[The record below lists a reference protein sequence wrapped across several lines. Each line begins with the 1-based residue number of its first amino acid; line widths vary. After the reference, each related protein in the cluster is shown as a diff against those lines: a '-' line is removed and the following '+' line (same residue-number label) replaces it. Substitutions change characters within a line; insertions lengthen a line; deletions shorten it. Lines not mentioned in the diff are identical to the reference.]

1 MKQLSWR
8 RFVFI
13 PMYLCIA
20 LSRSVLPQVLDDHNI
35 SPEVI
40 QIKETTIQGSQLS
53 ERDLQTSRNISIQG
67 NDFVLDG
74 NPFRIMSGS
83 LHYFRLPSEYWR
95 DRLRKLRAAGLNTVS
110 TYVEWSSHE
119 PEEGLYKFD
128 GDNDIVRF
136 IQIAAEEELYVLL
149 RPGPYICAERD
160 LGGLPYWLLSK
171 YPKIRLRTTDKN
183 FISETE
189 KWMTKLFSQ
198 LKPLLYKNGG
208 PIIMVQVEN
217 EYGSYGSSKAY
228 MKQVRDIIKQHVDDN
243 ALLYTT
249 DGPYHSYFY
258 DGSVPGTLTTIDFGP
273 TASKAVD
280 MFKELRAFM
289 PEGPLMNSE
298 YYPGWLT
305 HWSEDLQKVTT
316 ERVVATLKDMLDNK
330 IHFNIYMFFGG
341 TNFEFTA
348 GANYASNYQPD
359 ITSYDY
365 DAPLSEAGDPTP
377 KYDAIRNTLAKY
389 DLVPENI
396 PAPVPSKKGAYGQ
409 ITLSP
414 KINLLSTD
422 GRSKLGK
429 KYNDVNGPNLPTF
442 EELRQRSGLVL
453 YETTLNETDG
463 ILSITAPRDWIYVFV
478 DNKYQG
484 VINRMQK
491 LFNLS
496 IKAKEGSTLS
506 LLVENQGRI
515 NYGNRLHD
523 FKGILSPVTLDSK
536 KGYIRS
542 GNLEGRWTV
551 TGYGLDTNNN
561 IELGSNNIVGQGRSS
576 MGPTLYEGILVLPQG
591 QPLDTFVDPTGWGKG
606 YIFVNGHNLGRY
618 WPKVGPQV
626 TLYIPGVWLRPAP
639 AQNSIKILE
648 QMEDLSCEVGPPC
661 CLVLADGSVFQ
672 GRSFG
677 AQVPVEGEVVFQ
689 TGMVGYPE
697 SLTDP
702 SYHAQILVLTYPLIG
717 NYGIPDENEY
727 DEHGLP
733 RWFESK
739 RIWATGLIVGQVS
752 THASHW
758 RARKS
763 LGKWLAQN
771 GVPGLCE
778 IDTRALTYRLRE
790 GVTLGRI
797 IQSVS
802 PIGTL
807 PPLQDPNERNLVAE
821 VSVKEKQIFNPSGS
835 FTILA
840 IDCGL
845 KYNQVRCLI
854 KRNAKVVLVP
864 WNYKFD
870 PKEYDGLFISNGP
883 GDPEVCKEVVDNLR
897 EVIKNEHTV
906 KPVFG
911 ICLGHQLLATAAGC
925 KTYKTRYGNRG
936 HNLPCTHAGT
946 GRCFMTSQNHGF
958 AVDTNSLPQNW
969 KILFTNEND
978 KTNEGIIHNSLPYFS
993 VQFHPEHTAGPTDLE
1008 CLFDIFVET
1017 VKSYKI
1023 NTKCV
1028 VNDMICEKLKYTPS
1042 LYERPKKVLILG
1054 SGGLSIG
1061 QAGEFDYSGSQGVKA
1076 MQEEKI
1082 QTVLI
1087 NPNIATVQTSKGLAD
1102 KVYFLPITPEYV
1114 EQVIKAERPTG
1125 ILLTFGGQTA
1135 LNCGVEL
1142 QKSKVFEKYNVRV
1155 LGTPIQS
1162 IVDTEDRKIFA
1173 EKINAIGEKVAPS
1186 AAVSSVE
1193 EALVAANQIGY
1204 PVMARS
1210 AFSLGGL
1217 GSGFANNEEEL
1228 RILAHQ
1234 ALSYS
1239 EQLIIDKSLKGWKE
1253 VEYEVVRDAYD
1264 NCITVCNMENVDPLG
1279 IHTGE
1284 SIVIAP
1290 SQTLSNRE
1298 YYLLRNTAIK
1308 VIRHFGI
1315 VGECN
1320 IQYALNPN
1328 SEEFYIIEVN
1338 ARLSR
1343 SSALASKATGYPL
1356 AYVAAKLA
1364 LGISLPTI
1372 KNSVTGVTTA
1382 CFEPSLDYCVVK
1394 IPRWDLAKFNRV
1406 STKIGSS
1413 MKSVGEVMAIGRNF
1427 EEAFQKALRMVDE
1440 NVNGFDPYIK
1450 KVNENELREPTDKR
1464 MFVLAA
1470 ALKENYSVEKLY
1482 DLTKIDRWFLEKL
1495 KNIIDYY
1502 KILES
1507 IDSGSITFEIL
1518 KSAKQIG
1525 FSDKQI
1531 AAAIKSTE
1539 LAVRKLREEFK
1550 ITPFVKQI
1558 DTVAAE
1564 WPATTNYL
1572 YLTYNGS
1579 THDLNFTGDFII
1591 VLGSGVYRIG
1601 SSVEFDWCAVGCL
1614 RELKNQGKKT
1624 IMVNYNPETVSTD
1637 YDMSD
1642 RLYFEEISFE
1652 VVMDIYNLEKPHG
1665 VILCMGGQLPNNIA
1679 MDLHRQ
1685 QAKILGTSPDMIDNA
1700 ENRFKFSRMLDR
1712 KGIIQPKWKELTN
1725 LDSAIKF
1732 CEEVGYPCLVR
1743 PSYVLSGA
1751 AMNVAYSNQELE
1763 AYLKSAS
1770 QLNKDHPV
1778 VISKYILD
1786 AKEID
1791 VDVVA
1796 ADGVLLCIAVSEHI
1810 ENAGVHS
1817 GDATLVTPPQD
1828 INNETLDK
1836 INEIAKII
1844 AETLDV
1850 TGPFNMQLIAKDNEL
1865 KVIECNVRVSR
1876 SFPFVSKTLDHDFVA
1891 MATKVILGVPVEPV
1905 SVMGGCGKVGVKV
1918 PQFSFSRLSGA
1929 DVTLGVEMA
1938 STGEVACFGE
1948 NRYEA
1953 YLKSLMSTGFRIPKK
1968 AILLSI
1974 GTFKHK
1980 IELLPSVRSLKK
1992 LGYKLYASMG
2002 TGDFYNEHGIEIE
2015 SVQWTFD
2022 HIGDPEDV
2030 RSDGELMHLAD
2041 FMARK
2046 ELDLVINLPMRGGA
2060 RRVSSFSTHGYRTRR
2075 LAVDYAV
2082 PLVTDVKCAKLL
2094 VKAMLQCGGAPQM
2107 KTHTDCMTS
2116 RNIIKLP
2123 GFIDVHVHVR
2133 EPGATYKEDFDSCT
2147 AAALA
2152 GGVTMI
2158 CAMPNTNP
2166 PLIDRSSYDYVSTLA
2181 RVSARCDFA
2190 LFVGASTTNC
2200 DTAAELAPQAAALKM
2215 YLNETFTTL
2224 KLNDMTIWQRHL
2236 QNWPK
2241 KMPIC
2246 AHAER
2251 EKTGA
2256 IILMASLLDR
2266 PIHICHVARKEEI
2279 LIIKSAKERGLKVTC
2294 EVCPHHLFL
2303 STADIERIGN
2313 GRAEVRPV
2321 LCSPEDQ
2328 AELWKNMDII
2338 DVFATDHAPHSVEE
2352 KNSDKPLPG
2361 YPGLETV
2368 LPLLLNAVHEGR
2380 LTIDDIIN
2388 KFHKNPR
2395 KIFNLPEQ
2403 INTYVEVDMDYEWT
2417 IPDAL
2422 EFSKSKWTPFA
2433 GMRVCGAIHRVTLR
2447 GEIAYVEGQ
2456 ILVPPGFG
2464 QNVREWPVPKK
2475 QTLPAFAFEKFDKES
2490 SRPNSALDIHNSL
2503 EFTKFHDMDIDQG
2516 EPNKPDGQ
2524 NKLNVHFHEVPGLRS
2539 ISPLPPQTHTIRQR
2553 CDSSSQSTG
2562 PQRQRSDLFG
2572 KSILTVDTFGKET
2585 LNDIFNLAQFMK
2597 TCVSKGRVLDDIL
2610 RGKVMA
2616 SIFYE
2621 VSTRT
2626 SCSFA
2631 AAMQRLGGSVIH
2643 TDATSS
2649 SAKKGETLED
2659 SVTVMASYSD
2669 VVVLRHPEPGAVTRA
2684 SRHSRKPVINAG
2696 DGIGEHPT
2704 QALLD
2709 VFTIR
2714 EEIGTVNGL
2723 TITMVGDLK
2732 NGRTVHSLARLL
2744 SLYQV
2749 QLQYVSPPGLG
2760 MPKHIMEYVSY
2771 KGISQKVYE
2780 RLEDVLGDTHVLYM
2794 TRIQRER
2801 FASQEEYE
2809 KMRGLLVVTPQLM
2822 TRARRR
2828 MIVMHPLPRVDEIS
2842 PEFDSDPRAAYFRQ
2856 AEYGM
2861 YVRMA
2866 LLAMV
2871 AGVNPL
2877 T

>member
-1 MKQLSWR
+1 M
-8 RFVFI
+8 
-13 PMYLCIA
+13 
-20 LSRSVLPQVLDDHNI
+20 
-35 SPEVI
+35 
-40 QIKETTIQGSQLS
+40 T
-53 ERDLQTSRNISIQG
+53 
-67 NDFVLDG
+67 
-74 NPFRIMSGS
+74 
-83 LHYFRLPSEYWR
+83 
-95 DRLRKLRAAGLNTVS
+95 
-110 TYVEWSSHE
+110 
-119 PEEGLYKFD
+119 
-128 GDNDIVRF
+128 
-136 IQIAAEEELYVLL
+136 AEE
-149 RPGPYICAERD
+149 
-160 LGGLPYWLLSK
+160 
-171 YPKIRLRTTDKN
+171 
-183 FISETE
+183 
-189 KWMTKLFSQ
+189 
-198 LKPLLYKNGG
+198 
-208 PIIMVQVEN
+208 
-217 EYGSYGSSKAY
+217 
-228 MKQVRDIIKQHVDDN
+228 
-243 ALLYTT
+243 
-249 DGPYHSYFY
+249 
-258 DGSVPGTLTTIDFGP
+258 LT
-273 TASKAVD
+273 
-280 MFKELRAFM
+280 
-289 PEGPLMNSE
+289 
-298 YYPGWLT
+298 
-305 HWSEDLQKVTT
+305 
-316 ERVVATLKDMLDNK
+316 
-330 IHFNIYMFFGG
+330 
-341 TNFEFTA
+341 
-348 GANYASNYQPD
+348 
-359 ITSYDY
+359 
-365 DAPLSEAGDPTP
+365 
-377 KYDAIRNTLAKY
+377 
-389 DLVPENI
+389 
-396 PAPVPSKKGAYGQ
+396 
-409 ITLSP
+409 
-414 KINLLSTD
+414 
-422 GRSKLGK
+422 
-429 KYNDVNGPNLPTF
+429 
-442 EELRQRSGLVL
+442 
-453 YETTLNETDG
+453 
-463 ILSITAPRDWIYVFV
+463 
-478 DNKYQG
+478 
-484 VINRMQK
+484 
-491 LFNLS
+491 
-496 IKAKEGSTLS
+496 
-506 LLVENQGRI
+506 
-515 NYGNRLHD
+515 
-523 FKGILSPVTLDSK
+523 
-536 KGYIRS
+536 
-542 GNLEGRWTV
+542 
-551 TGYGLDTNNN
+551 
-561 IELGSNNIVGQGRSS
+561 
-576 MGPTLYEGILVLPQG
+576 
-591 QPLDTFVDPTGWGKG
+591 
-606 YIFVNGHNLGRY
+606 
-618 WPKVGPQV
+618 
-626 TLYIPGVWLRPAP
+626 
-639 AQNSIKILE
+639 
-648 QMEDLSCEVGPPC
+648 CEVGPPC
-661 CLVLADGSVFQ
+661 SLVLSDGTVFT

-677 AQVPVEGEVVFQ
+677 AQVPIEGEVVFQ

-702 SYHAQILVLTYPLIG
+702 SYHAQLLVLTYPLVG
-717 NYGIPDENEY
+717 NYGVPDEEEK

-733 RWFESK
+733 KWFESS
-739 RIWATGLIVGQVS
+739 RIWAAGLIVGEVS
-752 THASHW
+752 TRACHW
-758 RARKS
+758 RAKRS
-763 LGKWLAQN
+763 LGAWLAAR
-771 GVPGLCE
+771 GVPGLCDV
-778 IDTRALTYRLRE
+778 DTRALTFRLRE

-797 IQSVS
+797 VQGV
-802 PIGTL
+802 PPFGPL
-807 PPLQDPNERNLVAE
+807 PPLKDPNERNLVAE
-821 VSVKEKQIFNPSGS
+821 VSTKETKIYNPNGVV
-835 FTILA
+835 TIMA
-840 IDCGL
+840 VDCGL
-845 KYNQVRCLI
+845 KYNQIRCLI
-854 KRNAKVVLVP
+854 KRNAKVILVP
-864 WNYKFD
+864 WDHKLD
-870 PKEYDGLFISNGP
+870 SSQYDGLFISNGP
-883 GDPEVCKEVVDNLR
+883 GDPEMCKKVVDNLR
-897 EVIKNEHTV
+897 SVIQDKNV

-911 ICLGHQLLATAAGC
+911 ICLGHQLLSTAAGC
-925 KTYKTRYGNRG
+925 KTYKTSYGNRG
-936 HNLPCTHAGT
+936 HNLPCTHNGT

-958 AVDTNSLPQNW
+958 AVDTDTLPADW

-978 KTNEGIIHNSLPYFS
+978 KTNEGIIHKSSPFFS

-1008 CLFDIFVET
+1008 CLFDVFVDT
-1017 VKSYKI
+1017 VKTYKAKQTCLI
-1023 NTKCV
+1023 DEIIT
-1028 VNDMICEKLKYTPS
+1028 EKLKYVPTI
-1042 LYERPKKVLILG
+1042 YERPKKVLILG

-1061 QAGEFDYSGSQGVKA
+1061 QAGEFDYSGSQAVKA
-1076 MQEEKI
+1076 LQEEKI

-1125 ILLTFGGQTA
+1125 VLLTFGGQTA

-1142 QKSKVFEKYNVRV
+1142 EKSKIFEKYNVSV
-1155 LGTPIQS
+1155 LGTPISS

-1186 AAVSSVE
+1186 AAVTSIE
-1193 EALVAANQIGY
+1193 EALAAAQQIGY

-1228 RILAHQ
+1228 RTLAHQ
-1234 ALSYS
+1234 ALSHS
-1239 EQLIIDKSLKGWKE
+1239 DQLIIDKSLKGWKE
-1253 VEYEVVRDAYD
+1253 VEYEVVRDAYN

-1284 SIVIAP
+1284 SIVVAP

-1298 YYLLRNTAIK
+1298 YYMLRNTAIK
-1308 VIRHFGI
+1308 VIQHFGI

-1356 AYVAAKLA
+1356 AYVAAKLS
-1364 LGISLPTI
+1364 LGIALPVI

-1394 IPRWDLAKFNRV
+1394 IPRWDLAKFTRV

-1413 MKSVGEVMAIGRNF
+1413 MKSVGEVMSIGRNF

-1440 NVNGFDPYIK
+1440 NVNGFDPNIK

-1470 ALKENYSVEKLY
+1470 ALREGYTVDKLY
-1482 DLTKIDRWFLEKL
+1482 DLTKIDKWFLEKF

-1502 KILES
+1502 KTLETTKS
-1507 IDSGSITFEIL
+1507 GTIPIDIL
-1518 KSAKQIG
+1518 KKAKKIG

-1531 AAAIKSTE
+1531 AAAVKSTE
-1539 LAVRKLREEFK
+1539 VAVRKLREDYK

-1579 THDLNFTGDFII
+1579 THDLEFPGGFIM

-1614 RELKNQGKKT
+1614 RELRNQGKKT
-1624 IMVNYNPETVSTD
+1624 IMINYNPETVSTD

-1652 VVMDIYNLEKPHG
+1652 VVMDIYNIEHPDG
-1665 VILCMGGQLPNNIA
+1665 VILSMGGQLPNNIA

-1685 QAKILGTSPDMIDNA
+1685 QAIILGTSPDMIDNA

-1712 KGIIQPKWKELTN
+1712 KGIMQPRWKELTD
-1725 LDSAIKF
+1725 LESATTF

-1751 AMNVAYSNQELE
+1751 AMNVANSNQELE

-1770 QLNKDHPV
+1770 QVSKDHPV
-1778 VISKYILD
+1778 VISKFIMD

-1796 ADGVLLCIAVSEHI
+1796 ADGAIFCMAVSEHV

-1836 INEIAKII
+1836 IKDIASII

-1850 TGPFNMQLIAKDNEL
+1850 TGPFNMQLIAKDNDL

-1891 MATKVILGVPVEPV
+1891 MATKIILGIPVEPV
-1905 SVMGGCGKVGVKV
+1905 NVMTGCGKVGVKV
-1918 PQFSFSRLSGA
+1918 PQFSFSRLAGA

-1938 STGEVACFGE
+1938 STGEVACFGD

-1968 AILLSI
+1968 AILLSV

-1980 IELLPSVRSLKK
+1980 MELLPSVRALHKM
-1992 LGYKLYASMG
+1992 GYKLYASMG
-2002 TGDFYNEHGIEIE
+2002 TGDFYAEHGVDVE

-2041 FMARK
+2041 FMARR

-2060 RRVSSFSTHGYRTRR
+2060 RRVSAFSTHGYRTRR

-2094 VKAMLQCGGAPQM
+2094 VQAMTLCGGAPLM

-2133 EPGATYKEDFDSCT
+2133 EPGATYKEDFSSCT

-2158 CAMPNTNP
+2158 FAMPNTNP
-2166 PLIDRSSYDYVSTLA
+2166 PVVDRSSFEYASALA
-2181 RVSARCDFA
+2181 RVSARCDYA
-2190 LFVGASTTNC
+2190 LFMGAGTENC
-2200 DTAAELAPQAAALKM
+2200 ETAAEMAPQAAALKM
-2215 YLNETFTTL
+2215 YLNPTFTTL
-2224 KLNDMTIWQRHL
+2224 RLDDMTVWQKHL

-2241 KMPIC
+2241 KLPVC
-2246 AHAER
+2246 AHAEK

-2256 IILMASLLDR
+2256 VILMASLLDR

-2279 LIIKSAKERGLKVTC
+2279 LIIRAAKERGLKVTC
-2294 EVCPHHLFL
+2294 EVCPQHLFL
-2303 STADIERIGN
+2303 STADIPHLGE

-2328 AELWKNMDII
+2328 AELWKNIDII
-2338 DVFATDHAPHSVEE
+2338 DVFATDHAPHTVEE
-2352 KNSDKPLPG
+2352 KNSENPPPG
-2361 YPGLETV
+2361 YPGLETI

-2380 LTIDDIIN
+2380 LTMEDIIN
-2388 KFHKNPR
+2388 KFHRNPR

-2403 INTYVEVDMDYEWT
+2403 PNTYVEVDMDYEWT
-2417 IPDAL
+2417 IPQAM

-2433 GMRVCGAIHRVTLR
+2433 GMQVCGAVHRVTLR

-2456 ILVPPGFG
+2456 VLVPPGFG
-2464 QNVREWPVPKK
+2464 QNVRDWPTPKK
-2475 QTLPAFAFEKFDKES
+2475 QPFPIPIIEKIEKEQ
-2490 SRPNSALDIHNSL
+2490 SRPNSALDLHTSGDL
-2503 EFTKFHDMDIDQG
+2503 SRLSDIDFDQID
-2516 EPNKPDGQ
+2516 NKPDGAT
-2524 NKLNVHFHEVPGLRS
+2524 KPNVHFSEIAAMRCL
-2539 ISPLPPQTHTIRQR
+2539 SPLPPQSSRQR
-2553 CDSSSQSTG
+2553 CDSTSNANPPTTTVSN
-2562 PQRQRSDLFG
+2562 RQRSDIFG
-2572 KSILTVDTFGKET
+2572 KSILTVDTFSKDT

-2597 TCVSKGRVLDDIL
+2597 TSVNKGRYLDDIL
-2610 RGKVMA
+2610 RGKVMS

-2659 SVTVMASYSD
+2659 SVSVMASYSD
-2669 VVVLRHPEPGAVTRA
+2669 VVVLRHPEPGAVARVA
-2684 SRHSRKPVINAG
+2684 RVSRKPVINAG

-2744 SLYQV
+2744 TLYQV

-2760 MPKHIMEYVSY
+2760 MPKHITDYVAS
-2771 KGISQKVYE
+2771 KGITQRVYE
-2780 RLEDVLGDTHVLYM
+2780 RLEDVLAETHVLYM

-2801 FASQEEYE
+2801 FQSQEDYE
-2809 KMRGLLVVTPQLM
+2809 KTRGLLVVTPQLM

-2842 PEFDSDPRAAYFRQ
+2842 PDFDSDPRAAYFRQ

-2866 LLAMV
+2866 LLSMV

>member
-1 MKQLSWR
+1 MR
-8 RFVFI
+8 HRI
-13 PMYLCIA
+13 PMILLQLIISFAIYLCED
-20 LSRSVLPQVLDDHNI
+20 STSSVP
-35 SPEVI
+35 SVI
-40 QIKETTIQGSQLS
+40 QLKELVQGSEHEAKS
-53 ERDLQTSRNISIQG
+53 PRFRRNISIVG
-67 NDFVLDG
+67 NEFMLE
-74 NPFRIMSGS
+74 NTPFRIMSGS
-83 LHYFRLPSEYWR
+83 IHYFRVPHEYWR
-95 DRLRKLRAAGLNTVS
+95 DRLRKLKAAGLNSVS

-119 PEEGLYKFD
+119 PEEGIESFS
-128 GDNDIVRF
+128 GDNDIVKF
-136 IQIAAEEELYVLL
+136 LNIAQEEGLHVLF

-160 LGGLPYWLLSK
+160 LGGFPYWLLGK
-171 YPKIRLRTTDKN
+171 YPHIQLRTTDTD
-183 FISETE
+183 FINET
-189 KWMTKLFSQ
+189 KRWFDKLFA
-198 LKPLLYKNGG
+198 LVKPLLYGNGG
-208 PIIMVQVEN
+208 PVILVQVEN
-217 EYGSYGSSKAY
+217 EYGSYGASKKY
-228 MKQVRDIIKQHVDDN
+228 MEKLRDIISEHVEDN
-243 ALLYTT
+243 AILYTT
-249 DGPYHSYFY
+249 DGMYRSYFY
-258 DGSVPGTLTTIDFGP
+258 DGSVSGVLTTIDFGP
-273 TASKAVD
+273 MDSVTKA
-280 MFKELRAFM
+280 FQELRRFM
-289 PEGPLMNSE
+289 PSGPLMNSE

-305 HWSEDLQKVTT
+305 HWTEDLQQVSSD
-316 ERVVATLKDMLDNK
+316 RVVYTLRDMLEHN
-330 IHFNIYMFFGG
+330 INFNFYMFHGG
-341 TNFEFTA
+341 TNFGFTS
-348 GANYASNYQPD
+348 GANYGSFYQPD

-365 DAPLSEAGDPTP
+365 DAPISEAGDPTP
-377 KYDAIRNTLAKY
+377 KYFAIRDAITKFNPEVKN
-389 DLVPENI
+389 VPPPTI
-396 PAPVPSKKGAYGQ
+396 SKKGAYGAVNL
-409 ITLSP
+409 TP
-414 KINLLSTD
+414 KVELLSND
-422 GRSKLGK
+422 GRTNLGK
-429 KYNDVNGPNLPTF
+429 KYNTVTGKKLPTF
-442 EELRQRSGLVL
+442 EELKQFSGLML
-453 YETTLNETDG
+453 YETSLNGNGLLE
-463 ILSITAPRDWIYVFV
+463 IRKPRDWIFVYV
-478 DNKYQG
+478 DNRFQG
-484 VINRMQK
+484 VINRRY
-491 LFNLS
+491 
-496 IKAKEGSTLS
+496 KAYSLNIESSGRSSLS

-515 NYGNRLHD
+515 NYGPKLHD
-523 FKGILSPVTLDSK
+523 YKGILSTVVFNNKT
-536 KGYIRS
+536 
-542 GNLEGRWTV
+542 LEGPWAI
-551 TGYGLDTNNN
+551 TGYPLDKRT
-561 IELGSNNIVGQGRSS
+561 EQVQES
-576 MGPTLYEGILVLPQG
+576 LYEPTACSPILFTGDFILPPEE
-591 QPLDTFVDPTGWGKG
+591 PLDTFVDMTGWGKG
-606 YIFVNGHNLGRY
+606 YITINGRLLGRY
-618 WPKVGPQV
+618 WPEAGPQA
-626 TLYIPGVWLRPAP
+626 TLYVPGVWLNPAP
-639 AQNSIKILE
+639 AQNSFRKMCDNNE
-648 QMEDLSCEVGPPC
+648 LSCEVGPPC
-661 CLVLADGSVFQ
+661 SLVLADGSVFQ

-702 SYHAQILVLTYPLIG
+702 SYHAQLLVLTYPLIG
-717 NYGIPDENEY
+717 NYGVPDENDY

-733 RWFESK
+733 RFFEST
-739 RIWATGLIVGQVS
+739 RIWATALIVGQVS
-752 THASHW
+752 TAACHW
-758 RARKS
+758 RAKKS
-763 LGKWLAQN
+763 LGKWLASK

-778 IDTRALTYRLRE
+778 VDTRALTFRLRE

-797 IQSVS
+797 VQGV
-802 PIGTL
+802 
-807 PPLQDPNERNLVAE
+807 PPFTVMAPLTDPNTRNLVAE
-821 VSVKEKQIFNPSGS
+821 VSIKEPRIFNPKGDI
-835 FTILA
+835 TIVA
-840 IDCGL
+840 VDCGL
-845 KYNQVRCLI
+845 KYNQIRCLI
-854 KRNAKVVLVP
+854 KRNAKVILVP

-870 PKEYDGLFISNGP
+870 TEQYDGIFISNGP
-883 GDPEVCKEVVDNLR
+883 GDPEVCKVTVDNLR
-897 EVIKNEHTV
+897 QRLQDKKNV
-906 KPVFG
+906 KPIFG

-936 HNLPCTHAGT
+936 HNLPCTHNGT

-958 AVDTNSLPQNW
+958 AVDDKTLPENW
-969 KILFTNEND
+969 DILFTNEND
-978 KTNEGIIHNSLPYFS
+978 KTNEGISHKSLPYFS

-1008 CLFDIFVET
+1008 CLFDVFIDL
-1017 VKSYKI
+1017 VKLYK
-1023 NTKCV
+1023 NKKQAV
-1028 VNDMICEKLKYTPS
+1028 VNELIIDKLKYTPV
-1042 LYERPKKVLILG
+1042 LQDRPKKVLILG

-1125 ILLTFGGQTA
+1125 VLLTFGGQTA

-1142 QKSKVFEKYNVRV
+1142 EKSKIFDKYNVNV

-1193 EALVAANQIGY
+1193 EALTAALQIGY

-1228 RILAHQ
+1228 RVLAHH
-1234 ALSYS
+1234 ALSHS

-1284 SIVIAP
+1284 SIVVAP

-1298 YYLLRNTAIK
+1298 YYMLRNTAIK

-1328 SEEFYIIEVN
+1328 SEEFFIIEVN

-1364 LGISLPTI
+1364 LGIPLPVI
-1372 KNSVTGVTTA
+1372 KNSVTSVTTA

-1413 MKSVGEVMAIGRNF
+1413 MKSVGEVMAIGRSF

-1450 KVNENELREPTDKR
+1450 KVNDNDLREPTDKR
-1464 MFVLAA
+1464 MFILAA
-1470 ALKENYSVEKLY
+1470 ALKEGYSVNKLY
-1482 DLTKIDRWFLEKL
+1482 ELTKIDPWFLHKM

-1502 KILES
+1502 GNLEA
-1507 IDSGSITFEIL
+1507 INGSMSPEIL
-1518 KSAKQIG
+1518 KQAKKIG

-1531 AAAIKSTE
+1531 AAAVKSTE
-1539 LAVRKLREEFK
+1539 LAVRKLREEYK

-1564 WPATTNYL
+1564 WPASTNYL
-1572 YLTYNGS
+1572 YMTYNGS
-1579 THDLNFTGDFII
+1579 THDLEFPGEFTM

-1652 VVMDIYNLEKPHG
+1652 VVMDIYNIEHPDG

-1685 QAKILGTSPDMIDNA
+1685 QAIILGTSPDMVDNA

-1712 KGIIQPKWKELTN
+1712 RGILQPRWKELTN
-1725 LDSAIKF
+1725 LESAISF

-1763 AYLKSAS
+1763 TYLKSAS
-1770 QLNKDHPV
+1770 QVSKDYPV

-1796 ADGVLLCIAVSEHI
+1796 ADGILLCMAVSEHV

-1828 INNETLDK
+1828 INKETLEK
-1836 INEIAKII
+1836 IKDIARII

-1891 MATKVILGVPVEPV
+1891 MATKVILGIPVEPV
-1905 SVMGGCGKVGVKV
+1905 DVMSGCGKVGVKV

-1974 GTFKHK
+1974 GTYKHK
-1980 IELLPSVRSLKK
+1980 MELLPSVRVLQNM
-1992 LGYKLYASMG
+1992 GYKLYASMG
-2002 TGDFYNEHGIEIE
+2002 TGDFYTEHGIDVE

-2022 HIGDPEDV
+2022 HIGDLDDA

-2046 ELDLVINLPMRGGA
+2046 QLDLVINLPMSGGA

-2094 VKAMLQCGGAPQM
+2094 VQAMLRCGGVPLM

-2147 AAALA
+2147 ASALA
-2152 GGVTMI
+2152 GGITMI

-2166 PLIDRSSYDYVSTLA
+2166 PVIDRTSYDYVAALS
-2181 RVSARCDFA
+2181 RVSARCDYA
-2190 LFVGASTTNC
+2190 LFVGASTNNT
-2200 DTAAELAPQAAALKM
+2200 DSAAELAPQAAALKM
-2215 YLNETFTTL
+2215 YLNETYTTL
-2224 KLNDMTIWQRHL
+2224 KLDDMTVWQKHL

-2241 KMPIC
+2241 KVPIC
-2246 AHAER
+2246 AHAEK

-2279 LIIKSAKERGLKVTC
+2279 MIIKAAKERGLKVTC

-2303 STADIERIGN
+2303 STRDMDRIGL

-2328 AELWKNMDII
+2328 EELWKNMDII
-2338 DVFATDHAPHSVEE
+2338 DIFATDHAPHSVEE
-2352 KNSDKPLPG
+2352 KNSEKPPPG
-2361 YPGLETV
+2361 FPGLETI

-2380 LTIDDIIN
+2380 LTMEDLIN
-2388 KFHKNPR
+2388 KFHRNPR

-2403 INTYVEVDMDYEWT
+2403 PNTYVEIDMDYEWT
-2417 IPDAL
+2417 IPEAM
-2422 EFSKSKWTPFA
+2422 EFTKSKWTPFA
-2433 GMRVCGAIHRVTLR
+2433 GMHVCGSVHRVTLR

-2464 QNVREWPVPKK
+2464 QNVRDWPAPKK
-2475 QTLPAFAFEKFDKES
+2475 QTFPIYPIEKIEKET
-2490 SRPNSALDIHNSL
+2490 SRPNSALDFHSSL
-2503 EFTKFHDMDIDQG
+2503 EISKYSDYELDQA
-2516 EPNKPDGQ
+2516 EPGKTD
-2524 NKLNVHFHEVPGLRS
+2524 NKLNVHFNENTGLRS
-2539 ISPLPPQTHTIRQR
+2539 TSPLPPTTRQR
-2553 CDSSSQSTG
+2553 CDSTSIYPSQVTSS
-2562 PQRQRSDLFG
+2562 QRQRSDLFG
-2572 KSILTVDTFGKET
+2572 KSILTVDTFSKDT
-2585 LNDIFNLAQFMK
+2585 LNDIFNLAQYMK
-2597 TCVSKGRVLDDIL
+2597 TNVSKGRCLDDLL

-2616 SIFYE
+2616 SVFYE

-2626 SCSFA
+2626 SCSFS

-2643 TDATSS
+2643 TDATNS

-2659 SVTVMASYSD
+2659 SVAVMASYSD
-2669 VVVLRHPEPGAVTRA
+2669 IVVLRHPEPGAVARA
-2684 SRHSRKPVINAG
+2684 SRHSRKPIINAG
-2696 DGIGEHPT
+2696 DGVGEHPT

-2709 VFTIR
+2709 IFTIR

-2744 SLYQV
+2744 TLYQV

-2760 MPKHIMEYVSY
+2760 MPKHIMDYVAS
-2771 KGISQKVYE
+2771 KGVPQRVYE
-2780 RLEDVLGDTHVLYM
+2780 KLEDTLADTHVLYM
-2794 TRIQRER
+2794 TRIQQER
-2801 FASQEEYE
+2801 FESQEEYE
-2809 KMRGLLVVTPQLM
+2809 KIRGLLVVTPQLM
-2822 TRARRR
+2822 TRAKRR
-2828 MIVMHPLPRVDEIS
+2828 MVVMHPLPRIDEIS
-2842 PEFDSDPRAAYFRQ
+2842 PEFDTDPRAAYFRQ

-2871 AGVNPL
+2871 ASVNPL
-2877 T
+2877 I

>member
-1 MKQLSWR
+1 
-8 RFVFI
+8 
-13 PMYLCIA
+13 
-20 LSRSVLPQVLDDHNI
+20 
-35 SPEVI
+35 
-40 QIKETTIQGSQLS
+40 
-53 ERDLQTSRNISIQG
+53 
-67 NDFVLDG
+67 
-74 NPFRIMSGS
+74 
-83 LHYFRLPSEYWR
+83 
-95 DRLRKLRAAGLNTVS
+95 
-110 TYVEWSSHE
+110 
-119 PEEGLYKFD
+119 
-128 GDNDIVRF
+128 
-136 IQIAAEEELYVLL
+136 
-149 RPGPYICAERD
+149 
-160 LGGLPYWLLSK
+160 
-171 YPKIRLRTTDKN
+171 
-183 FISETE
+183 
-189 KWMTKLFSQ
+189 
-198 LKPLLYKNGG
+198 
-208 PIIMVQVEN
+208 MVN
-217 EYGSYGSSKAY
+217 
-228 MKQVRDIIKQHVDDN
+228 
-243 ALLYTT
+243 
-249 DGPYHSYFY
+249 
-258 DGSVPGTLTTIDFGP
+258 
-273 TASKAVD
+273 
-280 MFKELRAFM
+280 KEL
-289 PEGPLMNSE
+289 
-298 YYPGWLT
+298 
-305 HWSEDLQKVTT
+305 
-316 ERVVATLKDMLDNK
+316 
-330 IHFNIYMFFGG
+330 
-341 TNFEFTA
+341 
-348 GANYASNYQPD
+348 
-359 ITSYDY
+359 TS
-365 DAPLSEAGDPTP
+365 
-377 KYDAIRNTLAKY
+377 
-389 DLVPENI
+389 
-396 PAPVPSKKGAYGQ
+396 
-409 ITLSP
+409 
-414 KINLLSTD
+414 
-422 GRSKLGK
+422 
-429 KYNDVNGPNLPTF
+429 
-442 EELRQRSGLVL
+442 
-453 YETTLNETDG
+453 
-463 ILSITAPRDWIYVFV
+463 
-478 DNKYQG
+478 
-484 VINRMQK
+484 
-491 LFNLS
+491 
-496 IKAKEGSTLS
+496 
-506 LLVENQGRI
+506 
-515 NYGNRLHD
+515 
-523 FKGILSPVTLDSK
+523 
-536 KGYIRS
+536 
-542 GNLEGRWTV
+542 
-551 TGYGLDTNNN
+551 
-561 IELGSNNIVGQGRSS
+561 ELGPRCSLI
-576 MGPTLYEGILVLPQG
+576 
-591 QPLDTFVDPTGWGKG
+591 
-606 YIFVNGHNLGRY
+606 
-618 WPKVGPQV
+618 
-626 TLYIPGVWLRPAP
+626 
-639 AQNSIKILE
+639 
-648 QMEDLSCEVGPPC
+648 
-661 CLVLADGSVFQ
+661 LADGSVHR
-672 GRSFG
+672 GWSFG
-677 AQVPVEGEVVFQ
+677 AQVPIEGEVVFQ

-702 SYHAQILVLTYPLIG
+702 SYHAQLLVLTYPLVG
-717 NYGIPDENEY
+717 NYGVPNDEDRDEY
-727 DEHGLP
+727 GLP
-733 RWFESK
+733 RWFESE
-739 RIWATGLIVGQVS
+739 RIWAAGLIVGEVS
-752 THASHW
+752 THAYHW
-758 RARKS
+758 RAHRS
-763 LGKWLAQN
+763 LGAWLKAR
-771 GVPGLCE
+771 GVPGLCGV
-778 IDTRALTYRLRE
+778 DTRALTHRLRE
-790 GVTLGRI
+790 GIMLGRLV
-797 IQSVS
+797 QGEPPTS
-802 PIGTL
+802 PL
-807 PPLQDPNERNLVAE
+807 PPLSDPNERNLVAE
-821 VSVKEKQIFNPSGS
+821 VSTKELKIFNPDGEV
-835 FTILA
+835 TIMA
-840 IDCGL
+840 VDCGL
-845 KYNQVRCLI
+845 KYNQIRCLI
-854 KRNAKVVLVP
+854 KRNAKVIVVP
-864 WNYKFD
+864 WDHNLNLQDF
-870 PKEYDGLFISNGP
+870 DGLFISNGP
-883 GDPEVCKEVVDNLR
+883 GDPETCKTVVDNLKK
-897 EVIKNEHTV
+897 VIQNQSDV

-925 KTYKTRYGNRG
+925 RTYKTRYGNRG
-936 HNLPCTHAGT
+936 HNLPCTHST
-946 GRCFMTSQNHGF
+946 TKRCFMTSQNHGF
-958 AVDTNSLPQNW
+958 AVDANTLPNDW

-978 KTNEGIIHNSLPYFS
+978 KTNEGIIHKSLPLFS

-1008 CLFDIFVET
+1008 CLFDIFIEG
-1017 VKSYKI
+1017 VKLHKNKSVYCI
-1023 NTKCV
+1023 D
-1028 VNDMICEKLKYTPS
+1028 DMITEKLKYVPI
-1042 LYERPKKVLILG
+1042 LHERPKKVLILG

-1125 ILLTFGGQTA
+1125 VLLTFGGQTA

-1142 QKSKVFEKYNVRV
+1142 QKSKVFEKYNVSV

-1162 IVDTEDRKIFA
+1162 IVETEDRKLFA
-1173 EKINAIGEKVAPS
+1173 EKINSIGEKVAPS
-1186 AAVSSVE
+1186 AAVSTVD
-1193 EALVAANQIGY
+1193 EALTAALQIGY

-1217 GSGFANNEEEL
+1217 GSGFANNEDEL
-1228 RILAHQ
+1228 KALAHQ
-1234 ALSYS
+1234 ALSHS

-1284 SIVIAP
+1284 SIVVAP

-1298 YYLLRNTAIK
+1298 YYMLRNTALK

-1320 IQYALNPN
+1320 IQYALNVN
-1328 SEEFYIIEVN
+1328 TEEFYIIEVN

-1364 LGISLPTI
+1364 LGIPLPEI

-1413 MKSVGEVMAIGRNF
+1413 MKSVGEVMSIGRNF

-1440 NVNGFDPYIK
+1440 NVNGFDPNIK

-1470 ALKENYSVEKLY
+1470 ALKEGYTMDKLY
-1482 DLTKIDRWFLEKL
+1482 ELTKIDHWFLEKF

-1502 KILES
+1502 RSLEATPPNT
-1507 IDSGSITFEIL
+1507 IDFNIL
-1518 KSAKQIG
+1518 KKAKQIG

-1539 LAVRKLREEFK
+1539 LAVRKLREEFN
-1550 ITPFVKQI
+1550 ITPFVKRI

-1564 WPATTNYL
+1564 WPASTNYL

-1579 THDLNFTGDFII
+1579 THDLDFPGEHVM

-1624 IMVNYNPETVSTD
+1624 IMINYNPETVSTD

-1652 VVMDIYNLEKPHG
+1652 VVMDIYNIEKPDG

-1685 QAKILGTSPDMIDNA
+1685 QAVILGTSPDMIDNA

-1712 KGIIQPKWKELTN
+1712 KGIMQPRWKELTD
-1725 LDSAIKF
+1725 LESAKSF
-1732 CEEVGYPCLVR
+1732 CEEVGFPCLVR

-1751 AMNVAYSNQELE
+1751 AMNVAHSNQDLE
-1763 AYLKSAS
+1763 VYLKSAS
-1770 QLNKDHPV
+1770 KVSKDHPV
-1778 VISKYILD
+1778 VISKFIMD

-1796 ADGVLLCIAVSEHI
+1796 ADGVILCMAVSEHV

-1836 INEIAKII
+1836 IKEIARII

-1850 TGPFNMQLIAKDNEL
+1850 TGPFNMQLIAKDNDL

-1891 MATKVILGVPVEPV
+1891 MATRVILGIPVEPV
-1905 SVMGGCGKVGVKV
+1905 NVMAGCGKVGVKV

-1968 AILLSI
+1968 AILLSV

-1980 IELLPSVRSLKK
+1980 MELLPSVRILHKM
-1992 LGYKLYASMG
+1992 GYKLYASMG
-2002 TGDFYNEHGIEIE
+2002 TGDFYTEHGVEVE

-2022 HIGDPEDV
+2022 HIGDPDDA

-2041 FMARK
+2041 FMARRR
-2046 ELDLVINLPMRGGA
+2046 LDLVINLPMRGGA

-2094 VKAMLQCGGAPQM
+2094 VKAMLQCGGAPLM

-2133 EPGATYKEDFDSCT
+2133 EPGATYKEDFASCT

-2152 GGVTMI
+2152 GGITMI

-2166 PLIDRSSYDYVSTLA
+2166 PLIDRVAYDYISALA
-2181 RVSARCDFA
+2181 RVSARCDYA
-2190 LFVGASTTNC
+2190 LFVGASSNNC
-2200 DTAAELAPQAAALKM
+2200 DTASELAYQAATLKM

-2224 KLNDMTIWQRHL
+2224 KLDDMTTWQRHL
-2236 QNWPK
+2236 KNWPK
-2241 KMPIC
+2241 KIPIC
-2246 AHAER
+2246 VHAER

-2256 IILMASLLDR
+2256 VILMASLLDR
-2266 PIHICHVARKEEI
+2266 PVHICHVARKEEI
-2279 LIIKSAKERGLKVTC
+2279 SIIRAAKERGLKVTC

-2303 STADIERIGN
+2303 STDNVNHIGT

-2352 KNSDKPLPG
+2352 KNSEKPPPG
-2361 YPGLETV
+2361 FPGLETI

-2380 LTIDDIIN
+2380 LTIEDIIN
-2388 KFHKNPR
+2388 KFHRNPR

-2403 INTYVEVDMDYEWT
+2403 PNTYVEVDMDYEWT
-2417 IPDAL
+2417 IPNAM

-2433 GMRVCGAIHRVTLR
+2433 GMKVWGAIHRVTLR

-2464 QNVREWPVPKK
+2464 QNVRDWPTPKK
-2475 QTLPAFAFEKFDKES
+2475 QTFPIYDIEKPEKEL
-2490 SRPNSALDIHNSL
+2490 SRPNSALDQHSSIETSRL
-2503 EFTKFHDMDIDQG
+2503 SEFDIDQT
-2516 EPNKPDGQ
+2516 EFNKSDTQG
-2524 NKLNVHFHEVPGLRS
+2524 KLNVHFNDTAGLRS
-2539 ISPLPPQTHTIRQR
+2539 MSPLPPQTSMRQR
-2553 CDSSSQSTG
+2553 CDSSSYPG
-2562 PQRQRSDLFG
+2562 PTSVSHRQKSDLYG
-2572 KSILTVDTFGKET
+2572 KSILTVDSFSKET

-2597 TCVSKGRVLDDIL
+2597 TSVSKGRFLDDIM
-2610 RGKVMA
+2610 RGKVMS

-2659 SVTVMASYSD
+2659 SVAVMASYSD
-2669 VVVLRHPEPGAVTRA
+2669 IVVLRHPEPGAVASA
-2684 SRHSRKPVINAG
+2684 SRHCRRPIINAG
-2696 DGIGEHPT
+2696 DGVGEHPT

-2732 NGRTVHSLARLL
+2732 NGRTVHSLAKLL
-2744 SLYQV
+2744 TLYQV

-2760 MPKHIMEYVSY
+2760 MPKHIMEYVAY
-2771 KGISQKVYE
+2771 KGIPQKVFE

-2801 FASQEEYE
+2801 FENEQEYE

-2861 YVRMA
+2861 FVRMA
-2866 LLAMV
+2866 LLSMV
-2871 AGVNPL
+2871 GGVNPL
-2877 T
+2877 V